1 VFVKRNATD
10 ETEIPEKGET
20 APHGKTRTSDFEQ
33 IQVVPT
39 RSPNEVPPLPLS
51 GSTMPQRNPE
61 PPHQARSVSGR
72 MIVGPGI
79 KLKSEISDCDTLVVE
94 GTADGTL
101 TSEVLAISEGGIFA
115 GTAKVTDAEIYG
127 RFVGELTVKGVL
139 HIRSGGHVEGTVEY
153 GCIEVESGG
162 EIAGMISREDA
173 AAASTNPAN
182 TEPAGVSR
190 ST

>member
-1 VFVKRNATD
+1 M
-10 ETEIPEKGET
+10 
-20 APHGKTRTSDFEQ
+20 SDVEQ

-94 GTADGTL
+94 GTVDGTL
-101 TSEVLAISEGGIFA
+101 TSEVLAISEGGIFT

-127 RFVGELTVKGVL
+127 RFAGELTVKGVL